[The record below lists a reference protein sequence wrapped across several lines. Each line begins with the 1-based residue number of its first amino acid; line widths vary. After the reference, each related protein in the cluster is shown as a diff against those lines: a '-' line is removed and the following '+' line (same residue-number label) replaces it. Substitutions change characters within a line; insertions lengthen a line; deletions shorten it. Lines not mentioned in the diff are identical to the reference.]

1 MELKNSAVGNIN
13 QESYTIQTC
22 NIYIHVHMFV
32 AVQLTNHYGLHLV
45 CRYMS
50 GLKMLIKLIN

>member
-22 NIYIHVHMFV
+22 NIYIHVNMCV

-45 CRYMS
+45 YRYMS
-50 GLKMLIKLIN
+50 GAKCLLN